1 MNLAINDTD
10 QVGLIVSRRT
20 VVVWIFNEKV
30 VRTQEEEGIPDATL
44 ELDQAPDEGKQAVLL
59 KCFTKETVEPKIP
72 RLIDGAWPSW
82 SS

>member
-1 MNLAINDTD
+1 MNFVINDTD

-30 VRTQEEEGIPDATL
+30 VRTQEEEGIPGTTL

-59 KCFTKETVEPKIP
+59 KRFTKKTVEPEVFSIH
-72 RLIDGAWPSW
+72 GAN
-82 SS
+82 